1 MTMSVKEKKIH
12 VKDTCKISF
21 WCEILIKF
29 SFSLLKREKT
39 RMCENR
45 KNEKIMIGKR
55 NILFCSEII
64 RNKVKKTLKIH
75 RQ

>member
-1 MTMSVKEKKIH
+1 M
-12 VKDTCKISF
+12 
-21 WCEILIKF
+21 
-29 SFSLLKREKT
+29 KREKT